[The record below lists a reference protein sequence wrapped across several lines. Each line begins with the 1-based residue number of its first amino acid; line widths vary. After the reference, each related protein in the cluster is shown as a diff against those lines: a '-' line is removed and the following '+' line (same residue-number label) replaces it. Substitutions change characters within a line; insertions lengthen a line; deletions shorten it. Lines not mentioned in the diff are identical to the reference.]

1 MEALAVG
8 AGGTFLAALT
18 EAERRILLSCGTV
31 RTWSRGSALFHE
43 RQASDRVIVVRR
55 GRVKLVAMTEEG
67 REVLLA
73 IAGPGDVVGELSAL
87 DGRPRSATAFAVDQ
101 VEAITVPPDELVS
114 LLESSPQAALAVV
127 RQLAGRLRDADRKRV
142 EFAAHDSVGRVA
154 ARLVELCERFGDR
167 DEEGH
172 THIDL
177 PLSQDELAGWVGSSR
192 ESVAKALQTMRR
204 AGWVVTDRRSI
215 TVLDLVSVRRR
226 ASLPSV

>member
-1 MEALAVG
+1 MEALAAE
-8 AGGTFLAALT
+8 AGGTFLAALSD
-18 EAERRILLSCGTV
+18 AERRALLACGTV
-31 RTWSRGSALFHE
+31 RTWSRGTALFHE
-43 RQASDRVIVVRR
+43 RQASDRVIVIRQ

-87 DGRPRSATAFAVDQ
+87 DGRPRSATALAVEE
-101 VEAITVPPDELVS
+101 VEAITLPPVELVS
-114 LLESSPQAALAVV
+114 LLEGSPGAALAVI

-154 ARLVELCERFGDR
+154 ARLVELCERFGAQDV
-167 DEEGH
+167 EGH

-204 AGWVVTDRRSI
+204 AGWVVTDRRAI
-215 TVLDLVSVRRR
+215 TVLDLDSVRRR
-226 ASLPSV
+226 SV